1 MNSRPQETTGGLRS
15 DRSSGPYVARNPETE
30 SRRMSRPTDA
40 WSPRR
45 RRDRCTGLSDAT
57 PVVIARPHLSANDTT
72 GSKWDGHDLVD
83 LVDAL
88 ADYTA
93 HLLSRGQLDDLLPDP
108 DRRGSTDRKMA
119 FTSAGPPSIK

>member
-1 MNSRPQETTGGLRS
+1 
-15 DRSSGPYVARNPETE
+15 
-30 SRRMSRPTDA
+30 MSRPPDA
-40 WSPRR
+40 WSPQR

-72 GSKWDGHDLVD
+72 ESKWDSHDLVD

-93 HLLSRGQLDDLLPDP
+93 HLLSQGQLDDLCPIQTGRVRPIEKSPLQVP
-108 DRRGSTDRKMA
+108 GCH
-119 FTSAGPPSIK
+119 PSNS

>member
-1 MNSRPQETTGGLRS
+1 
-15 DRSSGPYVARNPETE
+15 
-30 SRRMSRPTDA
+30 MSHPTDA

-45 RRDRCTGLSDAT
+45 RDRCTGLPDTT
-57 PVVIARPHLSANDTT
+57 PVVIARPHQSANETT
-72 GSKWDGHDLVD
+72 ESKWDSHDLVD

-93 HLLSRGQLDDLLPDP
+93 DLLTRGQLDDLLPDSDLKGSS
-108 DRRGSTDRKMA
+108 DRRIA